1 MKVKADCASCLMNR
15 ALSALEKS
23 GADELTKFTVVK
35 QVITNL
41 NEAFNEVAVPA
52 KLEYVDMQM
61 LKSKTGNDDP
71 YVQVKQK
78 ANVIAKSALKSI
90 TKKFDRNSEG
100 DFGELVRLSIAANG
114 LEFDVQG
121 YTVSDRL
128 LSSPLPPLV
137 IDHTHQLWE
146 DLNKATR
153 VAFVLDNVGEHLF
166 DLKLAEFMSYHADVE
181 VFAKK
186 IPLLN
191 DVTERELASEMPERL
206 SAVYYE
212 PKAIGITWEN
222 FEHEYDF
229 VYAKGMANYE
239 TLTEGEPIVPV
250 YHALMVKCR
259 PIALS
264 VNAPVGSGI
273 LIKRQRQ

>member
-1 MKVKADCASCLMNR
+1 MNR

-23 GADELTKFTVVK
+23 GADELTKFTVVR
-35 QVITNL
+35 QVIANL
-41 NEAFNEVAVPA
+41 NEAFNETAVPA

-71 YVQVKQK
+71 YLQVKQK
-78 ANVIAKSALKSI
+78 ASAIAKSALKSI
-90 TKKFDRNSEG
+90 TKKFDHNSEG

-121 YTVSDRL
+121 YTVSDNL
-128 LSSPLPPLV
+128 LSSPPPLV

-146 DLNKATR
+146 DLSKARR

-166 DLKLAEFMSYHADVE
+166 DLKLAEFISYHVDVD

-191 DVTERELASEMPERL
+191 DVTERELANEIPERL

-222 FEHEYDF
+222 FEREYDF

-264 VNAPVGSGI
+264 INAPVGSGV